1 MPATCMLP
9 AIQQHAALLQSSYTA
24 LLGEALLEL
33 ASPTTDLSQALW
45 QAPFAIVS
53 HDTAADPI
61 FNYANRCALQLFE
74 FEFAEFITLPS
85 RFSAEA
91 INREARAQLLAE
103 VSQKGYINNYAGV
116 RISKTGKRFLIQ
128 NAVVWNIFDH
138 QQRYCG
144 QAACFKSWEYL

>member
-1 MPATCMLP
+1 MPTPCMDP
-9 AIQQHAALLQSSYTA
+9 QSQQHAALLQCSYQA
-24 LLGEALLEL
+24 VVGEALLQLE
-33 ASPTTDLSQALW
+33 SPAEDLSQAIW

-53 HDTAADPI
+53 HDTATDPI

-85 RFSAEA
+85 RYSAEA

-103 VSQKGYINNYAGV
+103 VSQKGYIANYSGV

-138 QQRYCG
+138 EQRYCG
-144 QAACFKSWEYL
+144 QAACFKSWEYV